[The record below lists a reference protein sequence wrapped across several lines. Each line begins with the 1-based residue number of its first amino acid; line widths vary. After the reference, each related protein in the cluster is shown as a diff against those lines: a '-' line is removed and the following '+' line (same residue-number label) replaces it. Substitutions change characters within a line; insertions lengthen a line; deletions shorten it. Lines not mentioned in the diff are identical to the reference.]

1 MEHTRIIT
9 AINSQ
14 LKIPAALLEDIINHR
29 VRKANIEY
37 PVTGIERNLYS
48 NDLDTFVTYTV
59 ETTIKGNLQ
68 IEAYNNNSGVV
79 ELILVPVASS
89 FLVTCAKRKANKYKL
104 EFNASLN

>member
-14 LKIPAALLEDIINHR
+14 LRLPAMLLEDIVNHR
-29 VRKANIEY
+29 TRRAHYQY
-37 PVTGIERNLYS
+37 PITGIERSLYCS
-48 NDLDTFVTYTV
+48 DLDTILTYSI

-68 IEAYNNNSGVV
+68 IEAYNNNSGVM

-89 FLVTCAKRKANKYKL
+89 FLATCIKEKATKYKL
-104 EFNASLN
+104 EFVTSLN